1 LNRHRSVPE
10 QQRMLASKLRGHA
23 QYYRITGNGSALSRF
38 FHKVVRAWRKW
49 LNRRSQR
56 ARLNWERF
64 NRLLTCYPLP
74 SPVVVHSVYRRAA
87 NP

>member
-1 LNRHRSVPE
+1 VPE
-10 QQRMLASKLRGHA
+10 QQKMLASKLRGHA
-23 QYYRITGNGSALSRF
+23 QYYGITGNGSALSRF
-38 FHKVVRAWRKW
+38 FQKVVRTWCKW

-74 SPVVVHSVYRRAA
+74 SSVVVHSVYRRAA
-87 NP
+87 NL

>member
-1 LNRHRSVPE
+1 
-10 QQRMLASKLRGHA
+10 MLASKLRGHA
-23 QYYRITGNGSALSRF
+23 QYYGITGNGSALSRF
-38 FHKVVRAWRKW
+38 FQQVVRVWRKW

-56 ARLNWERF
+56 ARLHWERF
-64 NRLLTCYPLP
+64 NRLLKRYPLP